1 MHVDHYAELT
11 AAHRGDV
18 PIYTSPAT
26 ATILDDVF
34 DVATNKYDITA
45 SEAVTSAITPIDDW
59 TDVCSRHRNPSSA
72 SGSCTGSS
80 RVLVPVTDDDDTHH
94 ILATG
99 DFTSRRAGGFPG
111 FDSDGFIDVDVLFLT
126 GATND
131 KFESAITEALGTA
144 ISRPWWLSDPR
155 NCESGLVGP
164 LVRICS
170 QQLPLS
176 MICTFRFVLSAR

>member
-59 TDVCSRHRNPSSA
+59 TDV
-72 SGSCTGSS
+72 
-80 RVLVPVTDDDDTHH
+80 VPDIEIHPVPAGHVPGAVGFLFRVTDDDDTHH
-94 ILATG
+94 ILAT
-99 DFTSRRAGGFPG
+99 
-111 FDSDGFIDVDVLFLT
+111 V
-126 GATND
+126 
-131 KFESAITEALGTA
+131 
-144 ISRPWWLSDPR
+144 ISRPVEREDSLALTQTGS
-155 NCESGLVGP
+155 ST
-164 LVRICS
+164 S
-170 QQLPLS
+170 TYS
-176 MICTFRFVLSAR
+176 F